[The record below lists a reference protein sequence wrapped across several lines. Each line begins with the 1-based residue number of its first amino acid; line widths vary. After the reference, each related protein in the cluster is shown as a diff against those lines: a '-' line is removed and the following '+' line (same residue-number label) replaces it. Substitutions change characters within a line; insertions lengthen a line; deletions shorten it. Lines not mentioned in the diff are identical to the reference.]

1 MESDPP
7 SKDPAALTLATPE
20 DGMHQAET
28 GTTSCSTPEG
38 TTLGATLRQSVAQQ
52 SPGETELYSYH
63 QQPGARLT
71 APLDD
76 TPLSRTVT
84 PGRFMVARTGSSE
97 VADSDMQGCEDSLQE
112 PQQVSQEVPSARP
125 FATDP
130 SALETPTNTS
140 VAANQPGYASAE
152 GATPPPNSLTTIADP
167 SFVGDGVV
175 GRTLGYGRYR

>member
-7 SKDPAALTLATPE
+7 STDPAVPALVTPG
-20 DGMHQAET
+20 DGPQQAEI
-28 GTTSCSTPEG
+28 GTTSFSMPAG
-38 TTLGATLRQSVAQQ
+38 TTLGVTLRESVAQQ
-52 SPGETELYSYH
+52 PSGETELHFSP
-63 QQPGARLT
+63 QQPGARFT
-71 APLDD
+71 TPLDD
-76 TPLSRTVT
+76 VSSKPNGYTGTLHGGPN
-84 PGRFMVARTGSSE
+84 GSSE

-130 SALETPTNTS
+130 SALETTTNTS